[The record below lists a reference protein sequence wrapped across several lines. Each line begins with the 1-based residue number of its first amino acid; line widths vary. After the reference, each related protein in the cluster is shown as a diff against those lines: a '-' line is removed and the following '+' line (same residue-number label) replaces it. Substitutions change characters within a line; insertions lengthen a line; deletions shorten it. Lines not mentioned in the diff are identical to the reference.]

1 MDTRS
6 GDAGSCA
13 KLGDVPRGADPADRV
28 GESGPEGADAFGA
41 VLRRRRI
48 TARLT
53 QEQLASKA
61 GLSARSLGD
70 IERGRVRTPRLDTV
84 RLLGDALGLAG
95 ADLDRFETLARAD
108 YWAGRDSAPVPRQP
122 QPAEPATAPRP
133 AQLPADVAAFTGR
146 DDHLKQL
153 AEVLAGPDSPATVVI
168 SAITGTAGV
177 GKTALAVHW
186 AQQVRHRFGDG
197 QLYIN
202 LRGYDQ
208 GPPLRPIEAL
218 ARFLHALGVRA
229 EQVPVDL
236 EEAASLYRSLLA
248 DRRMLIVLDN
258 AGHPDQVRPLLPG
271 SPGCLVLVTSR
282 DQLAGL
288 VARDGARRLAIDVLT
303 PAEAGTLLRR
313 TLGADRVASEPAAT
327 AELARLCAYLPLALR
342 IAAANLTGRPADTV
356 ASFVAELRGGDRLAA
371 LDITGDEQAGVRA
384 AFDLSYTALPAGAQ
398 RLFRLLA
405 LVPGPDV
412 TAPAAA
418 ALSGGTAGQAT
429 EILGQLAGVHLV
441 GEPAAGRYAP
451 HDLLSRYAAERARQE
466 DCAAERSAALGRL
479 LDWYLAAADAAAT
492 LLYPQM
498 LRLPAPVPDGGL
510 PPAGFADHSGAL
522 AWLNAE
528 RANLLAAIQQAARHG
543 PQPSAWLLADT
554 LRGYFW
560 HTRYTVDWLAAA
572 QAGLA
577 AARASGELRAQA
589 AMQLSLGMV
598 NHCLQRHEPA
608 IEHYTAVAELAGQ
621 TGWVDAEAA
630 SAGNLGLLHVE
641 LGRLPQSAGY
651 HTRALELARQTGRL
665 AGQATALANLGWT
678 HGEMGDFARAAVDL
692 TEAHAIY
699 QQLGSAAGE
708 AHALDNLGAV
718 HRGIGQLREAQ
729 DVLTRALALY
739 RQVGN
744 RYGEAETLV
753 DLASV
758 HLDAGRHSAALETVG
773 QALQIAREAAD
784 QRVEA
789 EVRNLFAAVYIGLG
803 RAGQALEQQQRALE
817 LARACGAHYLET
829 DALIGLAAAHR
840 DRHQRLRAISCAT
853 EALELARRS
862 GYRVLEANAHAALAS
877 VHRAAG
883 HHTQAADHARQAL
896 MVHRETGHR
905 LGQARAHLLL
915 GQALWPGR
923 RSADAVGHWRLALDL
938 FTDIGSLQ
946 ADEARALLA
955 EHPDSAWADAEP
967 RPESPARP

>member
-1 MDTRS
+1 M
-6 GDAGSCA
+6 
-13 KLGDVPRGADPADRV
+13 PRGADPADRV
-28 GESGPEGADAFGA
+28 GESDPQGADSFGA
-41 VLRRRRI
+41 ALRRRRI
-48 TARLT
+48 AARLT
-53 QEQLASKA
+53 QEQLASRA
-61 GLSARSLGD
+61 GLSPRSLGD
-70 IERGRVRTPRLDTV
+70 IERGRVRNPRLDTV

-108 YWAGRDSAPVPRQP
+108 YWAGRDDRRAQLTP
-122 QPAEPATAPRP
+122 EPAAVPAPPRP

-146 DDHLKQL
+146 ESHLRHL
-153 AEVLAGPDSPATVVI
+153 AEVVAGPGSPAAVVI

-186 AQQVRHRFGDG
+186 AQQVRSRFPDG

-248 DRRMLIVLDN
+248 DRRMLILLDN

-288 VARDGARRLAIDVLT
+288 VARDGARRLTIDVLT

-313 TLGADRVASEPAAT
+313 TLGADRVAAEPAAA

-342 IAAANLTGRPADTV
+342 IAAANLTGRPTDTV
-356 ASFVAELRGGDRLAA
+356 AGFVAQLRADRLAA
-371 LDITGDEQAGVRA
+371 LDVAGDEQAGVWA
-384 AFDLSYTALPAGAQ
+384 AFDLSYTALPEPTQ

-418 ALSGGTAGQAT
+418 ALTGGTPGQAA
-429 EILGQLAGVHLV
+429 EILAKLAAVHLV

-451 HDLLSRYAAERARQE
+451 HDLLARYAGARARQE

-479 LDWYLAAADAAAT
+479 LDWYLAAADAAAA

-498 LRLPAPVPDGGL
+498 LRLPTPARPGL
-510 PPAGFADHSGAL
+510 PPVGFSDHSGAV
-522 AWLNAE
+522 AWLTAE
-528 RANLLAAIQQAARHG
+528 LPNLLAAIQHASRHG
-543 PQPSAWLLADT
+543 PRPAAWLLSDA

-577 AARASGELRAQA
+577 AAEAAGELRAQA
-589 AMQLSLGMV
+589 AMQLSLGMAT
-598 NHCLQRHEPA
+598 HCLQRHEAA
-608 IEHYTAVAELAGQ
+608 IEHYTAVAALAEQ

-641 LGRLPQSAGY
+641 LGRLRQSAGY
-651 HTRALELARQTGRL
+651 HTRALELARRTGRL

-678 HGEMGDFARAAVDL
+678 NGGLGDFALAATNL

-699 QQLGSAAGE
+699 RELDSPAGE
-708 AHALDNLGAV
+708 AHALDNLGSV
-718 HRGIGQLREAQ
+718 YRGTGRLEQAQ
-729 DVLTRALALY
+729 AVLTRALALY

-753 DLASV
+753 DLAGV
-758 HLDAGRHSAALETVG
+758 HLDAGRHGAALESVG
-773 QALQIAREAAD
+773 QALQIAQEAGD

-789 EVRNLFAAVYIGLG
+789 EVRNLYAAVHIGLG
-803 RAGQALEQQQRALE
+803 RPGPALVHQQRALE
-817 LARACGAHYLET
+817 LARACNAHYLET
-829 DALIGLAAAHR
+829 DALLGLAAAHR
-840 DRHQRLRAISCAT
+840 DRNQRLRATNYAT
-853 EALELARRS
+853 EALELAQQS
-862 GYRVLEANAHAALAS
+862 GYRVLEGNAHAVLAS
-877 VHRAAG
+877 IHRAAG
-883 HHTQAADHARQAL
+883 HHAQAADHARQAL
-896 MVHRETGHR
+896 MVHRETGNR

-915 GQALWPGR
+915 GQALRHSR
-923 RSADAVGHWRLALDL
+923 RPADAAGHLRRALEL

-946 ADEARALLA
+946 ADEVRALLA
-955 EHPDSAWADAEP
+955 EYRAAYPDDWPETEPQPAPDAP
-967 RPESPARP
+967 ASPAHP